1 MKFIRVNM
9 TDKAVKVEDIP
20 KPYQGLGG
28 RGLTSCLI
36 NAEVQARCDAL
47 GPENKLVFAPGL
59 MTGTSMVNTGRLS
72 VGSKSPLTG
81 GIKESNAGGTA
92 AAALSRLGIVAV
104 IVEGQAS
111 DGELFNLRI
120 DKDGQASL
128 VPAQDLKMSRTYA
141 LVEKL
146 LGEYGEKNSVLCIGP
161 AGERCLTSAS
171 IQSSDTDG
179 HPSSESPEPN

>member
-1 MKFIRVNM
+1 MKIR
-9 TDKAVKVEDIP
+9 
-20 KPYQGLGG
+20 
-28 RGLTSCLI
+28 
-36 NAEVQARCDAL
+36 
-47 GPENKLVFAPGL
+47 
-59 MTGTSMVNTGRLS
+59 
-72 VGSKSPLTG
+72 
-81 GIKESNAGGTA
+81 
-92 AAALSRLGIVAV
+92 
-104 IVEGQAS
+104 
-111 DGELFNLRI
+111 
-120 DKDGQASL
+120 GQASL